1 MKLVTTSQTFSLIRL
16 GTNFAYDFFQKQSP
30 DVFYKKTVL
39 KKFHNVQRLT
49 PALESIFN
57 ELERFARCS
66 LLVSFCS
73 WLVTFSLLLVS
84 FCSWLVSFCSLL
96 VTFYS
101 LLEENF
107 ERFF

>member
-66 LLVSFCS
+66 LVFARGLLRFRCCSLVFARGS
-73 WLVTFSLLLVS
+73 LVFARCLLL
-84 FCSWLVSFCSLL
+84 FTRCSRKILRDF
-96 VTFYS
+96 
-101 LLEENF
+101 F
-107 ERFF
+107 E